1 MCKKNLSHLF
11 LFALISVPV
20 ALIAQNKLVP
30 QLGKSSVK
38 EVIAAMTLEE
48 KATLVVGN
56 GFDMPGLSTGPVIG
70 QTKDKV
76 AGAAGTTVAISRLG
90 IPSIVLADGPAGVRI
105 DSIRNNDR
113 PKTYYATTFPVATLL
128 ASTWDTNILKKVG
141 VAFGSEERDYGVY
154 ILLAPAQNIHRNPLG
169 GGNF

>member
-48 KATLVVGN
+48 KATLVEETALTCPV
-56 GFDMPGLSTGPVIG
+56 FLLGP
-70 QTKDKV
+70 
-76 AGAAGTTVAISRLG
+76 L
-90 IPSIVLADGPAGVRI
+90 
-105 DSIRNNDR
+105 
-113 PKTYYATTFPVATLL
+113 
-128 ASTWDTNILKKVG
+128 
-141 VAFGSEERDYGVY
+141 
-154 ILLAPAQNIHRNPLG
+154 
-169 GGNF
+169 